1 MKIHVVSLNKP
12 NPIFEFLPI
21 FLYDYIYMHRRYF
34 VLNIYM
40 YYSPVWSFLTGKNLV
55 VLHHTKLIKH
65 LAKNSTQ
72 ISVRG
77 PSKTCSMVRVFMGF
91 FLSALK
97 PHFDFEIKT
106 SNKSAVPWFYCM
118 FLAVHVLILSHEL
131 IPHILSFL
139 SYWPTLIAICLLLP
153 DITDIPL

>member
-1 MKIHVVSLNKP
+1 M
-12 NPIFEFLPI
+12 
-21 FLYDYIYMHRRYF
+21 YRRYF

-40 YYSPVWSFLTGKNLV
+40 YYSPVCSFLTGTNLV
-55 VLHHTKLIKH
+55 VFIHRTKLIKH

-106 SNKSAVPWFYCM
+106 SNKSVVPLFYCM
-118 FLAVHVLILSHEL
+118 FLAVHVPIFSHEL
-131 IPHILSFL
+131 IPPIL